1 MSAAWAEVPREPAK
15 AVSAAPRGT
24 CRRGRR
30 HRPAAPP
37 TRTADVGTQ
46 GRPRSP
52 ALGESPAHSQL
63 FTPCPLPSG
72 IRRQRTARA
81 SSRAAAQGLRS
92 TRRRWR
98 VSGVLC
104 RLHNFDQFSFA
115 LSWQFMAGI
124 GTFLG
129 GAHDALF
136 SSTTSGAALA
146 LSVG

>member
-1 MSAAWAEVPREPAK
+1 LSVAFGHRKAE
-15 AVSAAPRGT
+15 G
-24 CRRGRR
+24 G
-30 HRPAAPP
+30 
-37 TRTADVGTQ
+37 Q
-46 GRPRSP
+46 GEFE
-52 ALGESPAHSQL
+52 G
-63 FTPCPLPSG
+63 
-72 IRRQRTARA
+72 
-81 SSRAAAQGLRS
+81 AAQGLRS

-136 SSTTSGAALA
+136 SWTTNGAPLA